1 MTVDHRTCSPVR
13 RRGRALTRS
22 LVGAGVVAS
31 FSLLGVGAA
40 DAHVGPNVSEVA
52 AGSYTDVL
60 MGVPHGC
67 EGSPTTKIEIQVP
80 EALTDVTPIVV
91 PGWTGTVTTE
101 KLAKP
106 ITLEDGDEITERDAV
121 VTWTAQPGNE
131 LADHWKLSFGLSF
144 QVPDTP
150 GKSLE
155 FKTIQTCTE
164 GSAEWIEPTP
174 AGGEEPE
181 HPAPTVMIVEGSGDG
196 GHGGSG
202 ATTTTTEAGGNSG
215 SATPTESKSDSSDSS
230 KGLAVSALVVGLAGL
245 GVGGAA
251 FAKTRKA

>member
-1 MTVDHRTCSPVR
+1 MTVDHRTCSPLR

-31 FSLLGVGAA
+31 FGLLGVGAA

-131 LADHWKLSFGLSF
+131 LEDHWKLSFGLSF

-155 FKTIQTCTE
+155 FKTIQTCTV
-164 GSAEWIEPTP
+164 GSTEWIEATP
-174 AGGEEPE
+174 ASGEEPE

-196 GHGGSG
+196 HGSSTE
-202 ATTTTTEAGGNSG
+202 ATTTTEAGGKSG
-215 SATPTESKSDSSDSS
+215 SATADDAKSDSSDSS
-230 KGLAVSALVVGLAGL
+230 KGLAVSALVIGLAGL
-245 GVGGAA
+245 GIGGAA
-251 FAKTRKA
+251 FAKTRKD